1 MLKSVRF
8 ARYRRFGVF
17 VFDGQ
22 FDLSAIFILVFGDDL
37 PPIFKC
43 SKSNDVKKFPYTITI
58 WKIWGGL
65 TFQSLVDFSC
75 MCIEFEN
82 IRGLPFYFQR
92 L

>member
-17 VFDGQ
+17 GLHEHLDPIAVLFLG
-22 FDLSAIFILVFGDDL
+22 FGDDL

-43 SKSNDVKKFPYTITI
+43 SDSNYVKKFPYTITI

-75 MCIEFEN
+75 VSQN
-82 IRGLPFYFQR
+82 LPKI
-92 L
+92 